1 MGMDMGSNDS
11 MSMDEHN
18 AIMEDVNKSNGTSP
32 LLYITLGI
40 SLLSFLL
47 AAISLLRG
55 KKE

>member
-1 MGMDMGSNDS
+1 MDMGNGNS

-18 AIMEDVNKSNGTSP
+18 AIMADVDKSTGTSP
-32 LLYITLGI
+32 LLYITMGI